1 MALVQK
7 VSKSVTDEVLATP
20 PSSSSEHIRI
30 SRSTKGTDEEE
41 MMTKNGKDTTTVA
54 LRDWGYPTFLT
65 KEEFG
70 VFKQFRD
77 AVSTRNQEF
86 RSTVFPF
93 QDALEDEAYALCRW
107 LRARKFNL
115 DETLKKIEEA
125 VKLSHDPRERKFYL
139 SPDEAL
145 GVEESFFNKQV
156 PEMYYSSRAR
166 SGQPIF
172 IAKLGAMNPDAFTC
186 VTTLNGFVAYHW
198 HVMMHRFTEV
208 MKDCTKNANGD
219 FKRYECFCIID
230 LKGVNTALLSKR
242 VLKVTKM
249 QSEIDLLCFP
259 ETLDRLVIVNAPST
273 FSVAWKII
281 RGWIDTRTASKIDIL
296 GRNQTKIFKLL
307 SELVDEN
314 NLPSDYGG
322 RGISFDECFRAEVI
336 KSYKNSGDG
345 NNKGMEV
352 QNIETYLMTA
362 RPRASQKLI
371 LKADEVIKLSIFTRS
386 STGCS
391 LIIKDSKDQILSCIS
406 EGGITIKHKSSSGID
421 ANEAPSRYDLENLGI
436 LLQEPDTY
444 SVHLKSHG
452 GRKRKEFF
460 LLVATELRASSCDQ
474 LGSTKS
480 S

>member
-1 MALVQK
+1 MALAQT
-7 VSKSVTDEVLATP
+7 VSKSDTDEVLTTP
-20 PSSSSEHIRI
+20 PSLSSEHLRLP
-30 SRSTKGTDEEE
+30 RSTKGTDEEE
-41 MMTKNGKDTTTVA
+41 MMTKNGKDLSKVA

-65 KEEFG
+65 KEAFG
-70 VFKQFRD
+70 IFRKFRD
-77 AVSTRNQEF
+77 AVSTRDQEF

-115 DETLKKIEEA
+115 NETLKKVEEA
-125 VKLSHDPRERKFYL
+125 MALSHDPRHQEFYPN
-139 SPDEAL
+139 PDVAL

-186 VTTLNGFVAYHW
+186 VTTLNSFVAYHW
-198 HVMMHRFTEV
+198 HVMMYRFTEV
-208 MKDCTKNANGD
+208 MKDCTKTTNGD

-242 VLKVTKM
+242 VHKVMKT

-259 ETLDRLVIVNAPST
+259 ETLDRLVIINAPST

-281 RGWIDTRTASKIDIL
+281 RGWIDARTASKIDIL
-296 GRNQTKIFKLL
+296 GRSQPKNFKLL
-307 SELVDEN
+307 SELIDEN
-314 NLPSDYGG
+314 SLPSDYGG
-322 RGISFDECFRAEVI
+322 RGISFDECFRAEI
-336 KSYKNSGDG
+336 IRSYKKSEDG
-345 NNKGMEV
+345 NSRGMEV
-352 QNIETYLMTA
+352 QNIETYLMSA
-362 RPRASQKLI
+362 RPRASQKLT

-406 EGGITIKHKSSSGID
+406 EGGIAIQHKSSSGLD
-421 ANEAPSRYDLENLGI
+421 ANEVPSRYDLEKLGI
-436 LLQEPDTY
+436 LLQKPDTY
-444 SVHLKSHG
+444 SVHLKSNG

-460 LLVATELRASSCDQ
+460 LLVATELRVSSCDQ
-474 LGSTKS
+474 LGSTNS